1 MIGTPVR
8 ADIAG
13 ALASIKGKYTS
24 VWLFEGG
31 RWFIYYPNYR
41 SNTLQTIENG
51 KQYWIYMRTKAV
63 LEIEIN

>member
-1 MIGTPVR
+1 
-8 ADIAG
+8 
-13 ALASIKGKYTS
+13 

-31 RWFIYYPNYR
+31 RWLTYYPTSTN
-41 SNTLQTIENG
+41 NTLQTIENG